1 MTMPAWSTR
10 RNFTVGLL
18 GLAVL
23 PTACGGPPKV
33 AAWRDRTCGCCGGW
47 VRHLRAEGFEVD
59 DKVVDAV
66 GPHRQALGTPS
77 DLMSC
82 HAGKVGRYALEGHVP
97 AAAIRRLLREEPAKV
112 VGLSV
117 PAMPVGVP
125 GMEMS
130 GAEPS
135 AYEVVAFGH
144 DGTWWPWMRFRGLE
158 AV

>member
-1 MTMPAWSTR
+1 MRSVATR
-10 RNFTVGLL
+10 RTLTTGLL
-18 GLAVL
+18 GLVLL

-33 AAWRDRTCGCCGGW
+33 EAWRDRTCGCCGGW
-47 VRHLRAEGFEVD
+47 VEHLRAEGFEVSD
-59 DKVVDAV
+59 NVVDAV

-77 DLMSC
+77 DLISC

-97 AAAIRRLLREEPAKV
+97 AAAIRRLLKDSPKSVA
-112 VGLSV
+112 GLSV

-125 GMEMS
+125 GMEVP

-135 AYEVVAFGH
+135 TYEVVAFGS
-144 DGTWWPWMRFRGLE
+144 DGAWRPWMRFRGLE

>member
-1 MTMPAWSTR
+1 MPARSTR
-10 RNFTVGLL
+10 RSFTTGLL
-18 GLAVL
+18 GLAAL

-33 AAWRDRTCGCCGGW
+33 EAWRDRTCGCCGGW
-47 VRHLRAEGFEVD
+47 VEHLRAEGFEVD

-66 GPHRQALGTPS
+66 GPHRQALGTPP

-82 HAGKVGRYALEGHVP
+82 HAGKVGSYALEGHVP
-97 AAAIRRLLREEPAKV
+97 AAAIRRLLKERPSGVA
-112 VGLSV
+112 GLSV

-125 GMEMS
+125 GMEVP

-135 AYEVVAFGH
+135 TYEVVAFGR
-144 DGTWWPWMRFRGLE
+144 DGAWRPWMRFRGLE